1 MENNL
6 LDGLNAA
13 QKEAAQTVDGTILI
27 LAGAGTGKTK
37 TITTRLAYLLSI
49 GIPPDNTLT
58 LTFTNKAATEMRER
72 AIHLIEENNI
82 HIDYPPKLF
91 TFHKFGLLFLRFY
104 MKELGRDNNFLIIDT
119 DDKKRIIK
127 QFIEDEETSKGFVS
141 NEISYY
147 KNHLLTPDKVLEEIG
162 SGKENEKVDMQ
173 TAKIYSQYENY
184 LSSNNLV
191 DFDDLLMLPY
201 LILKN
206 NEKLREELSE
216 KYQYIMIDEFQ
227 DTNELQFKLIQLLCS
242 KHNNLCVVGDDDQ
255 SIYGWRGADIKNIL
269 EFEHTFFDTKVI
281 RLQENYRSTKFIL
294 DRANK
299 LISHNKNRHDK
310 KLVATIKEG
319 EDVEYMEFFD
329 ERHEADYIGQEIESL
344 TDRGVSPSDIA
355 VLYRIN
361 ALSRSIEEG
370 LLKRGVSFTIVDS
383 VRFYERMEVKDAI
396 SYLRVIINPHDD
408 FSFKRVVNKPK
419 RGIGKTTLDK
429 LTEKSEAEDISIYEV
444 IRSLKEEELS
454 TVVGKKNATTL
465 KKFIKTIGD
474 LKKKIDLPIE
484 EFIDLFELKIK
495 IRDYYDNHKEQERAL
510 NIDELY
516 GAIIEHIAP
525 YDNVGI
531 EDFLNEV
538 ALESGQDKINGN
550 MTNLMSI
557 HASKGLEFEYVFI
570 IGLEEGFFPIVSDT
584 TDLEEERRLGYVA
597 FTRAKKRLVLSNV
610 KSRFFRGKRKDM
622 DRSRFLSECEI
633 VEGGFKVEDKSPF
646 QKGDLVKHKIFGMG
660 RIIGA
665 NKSGK
670 DFKLKINFGGSTK
683 EILSN
688 FVEKI

>member
-1 MENNL
+1 MDL
-6 LDGLNAA
+6 LEGLNPA
-13 QKEAAQTVDGTILI
+13 QKEAAQTTEGPVLI

-72 AIHLIEENNI
+72 AMHLIEENHIN
-82 HIDYPPKLF
+82 IDYPPKLF
-91 TFHKFGLLFLRFY
+91 TFHKFGLLFLRFH
-104 MKELGRDNNFLIIDT
+104 MSELGRENNFLIIDS

-127 QFIEDEETSKGFVS
+127 QFIDDEELSKALVA
-141 NEISYY
+141 NEISYF
-147 KNHLLTPDKVLEEIG
+147 KNHLLTPKKVLDETCDERNDDKVNQAI
-162 SGKENEKVDMQ
+162 
-173 TAKIYSQYENY
+173 AKIYEQYENY
-184 LSSNNLV
+184 LISNNLV

-201 LILKN
+201 IILKN
-206 NEKLREELSE
+206 NEALRNQLSE

-227 DTNELQFKLIQLLCS
+227 DTNELQLNLIRLLCQT
-242 KHNNLCVVGDDDQ
+242 HNNICVVGDDDQ
-255 SIYGWRGADIKNIL
+255 SIYGWRGANIKNIL
-269 EFEHTFFDTKVI
+269 EFEHTFYNTKVI

-299 LISHNKNRHDK
+299 LISHNKDRHDK
-310 KLVATIKEG
+310 KLIPTIEG
-319 EDVEYMEFFD
+319 GKDVEYNEFMD
-329 ERHEADYIGQEIESL
+329 ERLEADYIANEIEKL
-344 TDRGVSPSDIA
+344 TFAGVTPSDIA

-370 LLKRGVSFTIVDS
+370 LLKRGIYFTIVDS

-396 SYLRVIINPHDD
+396 SYFRIVINPHDD

-429 LTEKSEAEDISIYEV
+429 LTDSAALEKISIF
-444 IRSLKEEELS
+444 ELIKKKTEDELTS
-454 TVVGKKNATTL
+454 IIGKKNSTTL
-465 KKFIKTIGD
+465 KKFIRMIED
-474 LKKKIDLPIE
+474 LKKKSELPIE
-484 EFIDLFELKIK
+484 EFIELFEKRVK
-495 IRDYYDNHKEQERAL
+495 IRDFYSLGKEEERAL

-516 GAIIEHIAP
+516 GAIVDHIAP

-531 EDFLNEV
+531 EDFLNEI
-538 ALESGQDKINGN
+538 ALETGQDKINGS

-570 IGLEEGFFPIVSDT
+570 IGLEEGFFPIISDG

-597 FTRAKKRLVLSNV
+597 FTRAKKRLVLSSV

-622 DRSRFLSECEI
+622 IKSRFLSESGI
-633 VEGGFKVEDKSPF
+633 IEGGFSIDDKSPF
-646 QKGDLVKHKIFGMG
+646 KKGDLVKHKIFGMG
-660 RIIGA
+660 RIVGA

-670 DFKLKINFGGSTK
+670 DFKLKINLTTNDCFDVL
-683 EILSN
+683 IN
-688 FVEKI
+688 RY

>member
-1 MENNL
+1 MSL
-6 LDGLNAA
+6 LEGLNQA
-13 QKEAAQTVDGTILI
+13 QKEAAQTTEGPVLI

-49 GIPPDNTLT
+49 GIPPENTLT

-72 AIHLIEENNI
+72 AMALIEDN
-82 HIDYPPKLF
+82 HIAINFPPKLF
-91 TFHKFGLLFLRFY
+91 TFHKFGLLFLRFH
-104 MKELGRDNNFLIIDT
+104 MEKLGRNNNFLIIDS

-127 QFIEDEETSKGFVS
+127 QFIEDEELSKGLVAS
-141 NEISYY
+141 EISNF
-147 KNHLLTPDKVLEEIG
+147 KNHLLTPKMVLEETCDT
-162 SGKENEKVDMQ
+162 SEEGKIDLQV
-173 TAKIYSQYENY
+173 AKIYEQYENY
-184 LSSNNLV
+184 LESNNLV

-201 LILKN
+201 LILRDN
-206 NEKLREELSE
+206 PDLRDEMSRR
-216 KYQYIMIDEFQ
+216 YQYIMIDEFQ
-227 DTNELQFKLIQLLCS
+227 DTNELQLSLIRLLCT

-255 SIYGWRGADIKNIL
+255 SIYGWRGANIKNIL
-269 EFEHTFFDTKVI
+269 EFENTFEGTTVI

-299 LISHNKNRHDK
+299 LISHNKDRHEK
-310 KLVATIKEG
+310 KLIPTITDG
-319 EDVEYMEFFD
+319 EDVEYCEFMD
-329 ERHEADYIGQEIESL
+329 ERLEADFIGREIDKL
-344 TDRGVSPSDIA
+344 TDKGINPSDIA

-370 LLKRGVSFTIVDS
+370 LSKRGIQFTIVDS

-429 LTEKSEAEDISIYEV
+429 LTNGALEENISIFDL
-444 IRSLKEEELS
+444 IDKRSDSQLATL
-454 TVVGKKNATTL
+454 VGKKNTTTL
-465 KKFIKTIGD
+465 KDFIKLILD
-474 LKKKIDLPIE
+474 LKSQIDLPIE
-484 EFIDLFELKIK
+484 DFMDLFEKKIA
-495 IRDYYDNHKEQERAL
+495 IREFFHTSKEEERAL

-516 GAIIEHIAP
+516 GAIIDHIAP
-525 YDNVGI
+525 YENLGI
-531 EDFLNEV
+531 EDFLNEI

-570 IGLEEGFFPIVSDT
+570 IGLEEGFFPIISEGS
-584 TDLEEERRLGYVA
+584 DLEEERRLGYVA
-597 FTRAKKRLVLSNV
+597 FTRAKKRLILSSV

-622 DRSRFLSECEI
+622 VKSRFLSECEI
-633 VEGGFKVEDKSPF
+633 IEGGFSIEDKSPF
-646 QKGDLVKHKIFGMG
+646 RKGDLVKHKIFGMG
-660 RIIGA
+660 RIVGA

-670 DFKLKINFGGSTK
+670 DFKLKINFSGTTK